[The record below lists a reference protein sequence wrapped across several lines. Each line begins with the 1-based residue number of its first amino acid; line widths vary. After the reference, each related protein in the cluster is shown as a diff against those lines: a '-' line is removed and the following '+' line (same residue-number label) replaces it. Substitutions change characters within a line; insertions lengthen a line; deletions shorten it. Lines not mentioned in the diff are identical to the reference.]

1 MLSSTKSHESSSAEG
16 GTQANKPYA
25 ADVSHAQTEVDVRS
39 VAGSD
44 EAELA
49 RMGYRQEFKR
59 EFTNLSTISFAFSIM
74 GVASSVA
81 TTFNTPF
88 LLGGPSSVVW
98 CWFLGSFMCFCL
110 GTSIA
115 EIVSAYPTNGGLYS
129 ASAYLVPRKYKAIT
143 GWVVGWLNLLGQV
156 AGVASTEY
164 GLAQM
169 ILSAASLSTE
179 GRFVATTAQTY
190 AVFLGLLIIHGLIN
204 SAGTRFLAKVTQT
217 FVFCNLGSCLAII
230 IALLVT
236 TKEKHTASYV
246 FTSTI
251 NGSGWSSQGL
261 VFLLGLLSVQWTMTD
276 YDATAHISEEVKRAS
291 IAAPV
296 AIFVAVIG
304 TGIVGWIY
312 NVVYV
317 LCSGDI
323 SRFDGSIYAPA
334 QIIFDNVGP
343 RGFYALWTFVC
354 LTAFQVVAT
363 AMQANARTFH
373 AFSRDHGLPDRGLF
387 ARLSKQRIPVFSVWL
402 VAFISALMVLLS
414 FASIVAVSAVFALCA
429 MALDTSYV
437 IPIALKMWF
446 RDHPEVNYKPGPFDL
461 GRGPLM
467 YIVNLIA
474 IFWTTFVVII
484 LALPT
489 IMPVTAANMNYAS
502 AVTGG
507 VMILSLIWYF
517 AGGRKHYTGP
527 RNLIQ
532 EELEH
537 AHGTVNGTEYTNEHK
552 V

>member
-1 MLSSTKSHESSSAEG
+1 MSSSTKSHESSSAEG
-16 GTQANKPYA
+16 GTPANKAYA
-25 ADVSHAQTEVDVRS
+25 ADVTHAQTEVDVRS

-81 TTFNTPF
+81 TTF
-88 LLGGPSSVVW
+88 
-98 CWFLGSFMCFCL
+98 GSFMCFCL

-115 EIVSAYPTNGGLYS
+115 GLSHFSGATFKVARMADIHQMITDPTNGGLYS

-179 GRFVATTAQTY
+179 GRFVATTGQTY

-414 FASIVAVSAVFALCA
+414 FASIVAVYAVFALCA

-467 YIVNLIA
+467 YIINFVA

-532 EELEH
+532 EELER
-537 AHGTVNGTEYTNEHK
+537 AHGTVDGTEYTNEHK